1 MSWARLVNAA
11 FLADAKLRR
20 KWGDAD
26 AMPAPVDL
34 LQVGFDEGTLLVWRG
49 GVIEI
54 GPRSGQPSD
63 NGAREGSTDVTRNPT
78 VEALDRRHK
87 QIIEPPSRQL
97 RVIDVNVDV
106 ARLDRQSAC
115 R

>member
-1 MSWARLVNAA
+1 
-11 FLADAKLRR
+11 
-20 KWGDAD
+20 
-26 AMPAPVDL
+26 MPAPVDL

-54 GPRSGQPSD
+54 GPRSGQPFD
-63 NGAREGSTDVTRNPT
+63 HGAREGSTDVTRNPT

-87 QIIEPPSRQL
+87 QIIEQPSRQL